1 MCSTTC
7 FRSRSRSRRS
17 PRSRPRCTTRRW
29 RSPARMRT
37 ASRSGFRT
45 GTVVTT
51 DDRNWELRYT
61 LSRAALQPEPGG
73 GDRHGIGDR
82 RGAGLSLPRALRD
95 LAVRFRQAAPW
106 RAEAARPG
114 QCLLRAGDQPA
125 PADRHRNA
133 RPSCA
138 TKATASTAASCA
150 ASTSRR
156 CARAPADPIL
166 RCQIGDPARAPAPAD
181 WWRDRLRSHRDRAR
195 HRPDRGRPPAA

>member
-1 MCSTTC
+1 
-7 FRSRSRSRRS
+7 
-17 PRSRPRCTTRRW
+17 
-29 RSPARMRT
+29 MRT

-82 RGAGLSLPRALRD
+82 RRPGLPLPRALRD
-95 LAVRFRQAAPW
+95 PAVRLRQAAPR

-114 QCLLRAGDQPA
+114 QRLLRAGDQPA
-125 PADRHRNA
+125 PPDRHRDA
-133 RPSCA
+133 RPSSA

-156 CARAPADPIL
+156 CVRTLAVPSPSASVGHPA
-166 RCQIGDPARAPAPAD
+166 Q
-181 WWRDRLRSHRDRAR
+181 HR
-195 HRPDRGRPPAA
+195 HRRVGGEIGFGRVEIEPGIDRVAARRSSVKLSPPEARKLLIATR